1 MSPTRARAS
10 SRSKKSAAKIATPPR
25 PFVAHHLVPPH
36 ELLSEEES
44 KHVLEELRTSIER
57 LPKILLQDPGL
68 NTDPGFVKAKEEGV
82 PLVGRLV
89 RIRRPSE
96 TAGLSIAYRAIIVGV
111 GGA

>member
-1 MSPTRARAS
+1 MTPTRARAS
-10 SRSKKSAAKIATPPR
+10 SRSRKSAAKTAVPSR

-44 KHVLEELRTSIER
+44 KRVLAELRTVAER

-68 NTDPGFVKAKEEGV
+68 KTDPGFVKAKEEGQ
-82 PLVGRLV
+82 PLAGRLV

-96 TAGLSIAYRAIIVGV
+96 TAGLSIAYRVIVPGD

>member
-10 SRSKKSAAKIATPPR
+10 SRSRKSAAKPATPPR
-25 PFVAHHLVPPH
+25 PFVAHRLVPPH

-44 KHVLEELRTSIER
+44 KRVLAELRMVPER

-68 NTDPGFVKAKEEGV
+68 NTDPKFVKAKEAGV
-82 PLVGRLV
+82 PLGGRLV
-89 RIRRPSE
+89 RIRRPSD
-96 TAGLSIAYRAIIVGV
+96 TAGLSIAYRVIVAGT